1 MLNANVQ
8 RLCQGDNM
16 LPLIDRG
23 QSDTALV
30 MMHFFGNS
38 HREWLEVIEHLE
50 PEHRCIALDL
60 PGFGDATDHEGFDT
74 CAMADQVE
82 QTIDALGLERV
93 VLVGHSFSG
102 KVAMVLAARRP
113 RWLVSMVL
121 VAPAPAGPQPVSDEE
136 REFQQAFDHSR
147 AQAEAF
153 IDGAIAQSIS
163 HARYRDAVDDAMRAS
178 PEAWQAWP
186 RHGSREDFSRDVGV
200 LDYPTL
206 IVVGDQD
213 PSLPPQTQR
222 DLVLEQFAA
231 PRLEVIPDH
240 GHLLP
245 MEMPQAL
252 AALIDDFAR
261 HSSQH

>member
-1 MLNANVQ
+1 
-8 RLCQGDNM
+8 M

-38 HREWLEVIEHLE
+38 HREWLEVIEHLG

-60 PGFGDATDHEGFDT
+60 PGFGDAADIEGFDT
-74 CAMADQVE
+74 RAMADQVE
-82 QTIDALGLERV
+82 QTINALGLERV

-113 RWLVSMVL
+113 EWLISMVL

-147 AQAEAF
+147 EQAEAF
-153 IDGAIAQSIS
+153 IDGAIAQDIS
-163 HARYRDAVDDAMRAS
+163 PARYQDAVEDAMRAS
-178 PEAWQAWP
+178 PAAWQAWP
-186 RHGSREDFSRDVGV
+186 RHGSREDFSDIVGV

-213 PSLPPQTQR
+213 PSLPPKTQEA
-222 DLVLEQFAA
+222 LVLGQFAS

-245 MEMPQAL
+245 MEMPKAL
-252 AALIDDFAR
+252 AGLIDDFAGR
-261 HSSQH
+261 FRLP